1 MNTNKLD
8 NVCGKGPLLK
18 TRSGKFNVAIWQWK
32 KTISAKG
39 SLQDFFAERQ
49 QDVYRASIRFSKWN
63 RQTRTWHDQTIWCSI
78 DDLRSLVQALDELNI
93 RDSEEPA
100 RENAQGL
107 SPVPPSAI
115 EG

>member
-18 TRSGKFNVAIWQWK
+18 TRSGKFNVAIWHWK

-49 QDVYRASIRFSKWN
+49 QNVYRASIRFSKWN
-63 RQTRTWHDQTIWCSI
+63 CQTRTWHEQTIWCTI
-78 DDLRSLVQALDELNI
+78 DDLRSLVQALDDLNSQES
-93 RDSEEPA
+93 DEPVQVDTK
-100 RENAQGL
+100 EP
-107 SPVPPSAI
+107 SPVPPSAV